1 MNQRKIQQLERA
13 IERAKVQIAQLGDLR
28 PGSLT
33 QQFSVC
39 GTPGCRCT
47 ANPPQKHGP
56 YHQLSYTLKKKS
68 TTRFVRK
75 EELARIRKEI
85 KTYARLKHLVERWV
99 GLEAELSD
107 LKLRRVKSRNA

>member
-1 MNQRKIQQLERA
+1 MSQRKIQQLERA
-13 IERAKVQIAQLGDLR
+13 IDRTKAELTQLGNLR
-28 PGSLT
+28 PGALT

-75 EELARIRKEI
+75 EELARIRKET
-85 KTYARLKHLVERWV
+85 KTDR
-99 GLEAELSD
+99 
-107 LKLRRVKSRNA
+107 KSVV